1 MPLDKLVLILVSVI
15 AAAGATLYFA
25 SLLVV
30 GFDINPKLA
39 LALFVPLAL
48 VAYICVRVIAE
59 RVNNKEDDHYDT
71 IER

>member
-15 AAAGATLYFA
+15 AAAGATIYVA

-30 GFDINPKLA
+30 GTSLNPMVA
-39 LALFVPLAL
+39 LGMFIPLAL
-48 VAYICVRVIAE
+48 VAYICVRVIAD
-59 RVNNKEDDHYDT
+59 RVKNKEDDHYDS

>member
-15 AAAGATLYFA
+15 AAAGATVYVA

-30 GFDINPKLA
+30 GTNLNPMLA
-39 LALFVPLAL
+39 LGMFIPIGL
-48 VAYICVRVIAE
+48 VAYICVRVIAD
-59 RVNNKEDDHYDT
+59 RVKNKEDDHYDT

>member
-15 AAAGATLYFA
+15 AAAGATIYVA

-30 GFDINPKLA
+30 GTSLNPMLA
-39 LALFVPLAL
+39 LGMFIPLAL
-48 VAYICVRVIAE
+48 VAYICVRVIAD
-59 RVNNKEDDHYDT
+59 RVNNKEDDHYDS